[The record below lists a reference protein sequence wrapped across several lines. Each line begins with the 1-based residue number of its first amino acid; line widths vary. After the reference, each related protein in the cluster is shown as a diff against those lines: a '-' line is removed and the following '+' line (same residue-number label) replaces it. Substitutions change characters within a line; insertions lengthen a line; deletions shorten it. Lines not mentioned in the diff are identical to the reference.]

1 MPKRRR
7 ASIASRVPRSRR
19 REGDICAQGS
29 SVTEIRYLGRRS
41 DGSHLVRVAWR
52 FRGDPDDLM
61 RCNNG
66 TRLQLR
72 LVARYLGGVMRER
85 TIDLSRRPSREAHT
99 AVIFSP
105 PCKGLAT
112 RDACRKRLILHYVV
126 SHKERAYSRFI
137 VTSS

>member
-52 FRGDPDDLM
+52 FRRYPDDLM

-72 LVARYLGGVMRER
+72 LVARYLGGLMRER

-99 AVIFSP
+99 AVIP
-105 PCKGLAT
+105 RVGAA
-112 RDACRKRLILHYVV
+112 D
-126 SHKERAYSRFI
+126 
-137 VTSS
+137 VTSVVAHVQSVTAFRQNARGSQRF